1 MIEEEAQVI
10 DVNDQHI
17 TLQAQPSSACS
28 SCQAKNACGQ
38 GLLSRFFNQKPGQI
52 IIENVSLDS
61 EFADLKVGDR
71 VLIGI
76 EENAVLNAAFYVY
89 MLPLLS
95 FVGFA
100 VLAQAL
106 NIESEIQQI
115 FLTILGLF
123 LGISAA
129 RFLLRDKQ
137 SSRQHLKRVMP
148 TLLKKYPA
156 SNKLVLSEE
165 II

>member
-1 MIEEEAQVI
+1 MIEEEARVI
-10 DVNDQHI
+10 AVNSQHI

-38 GLLSRFFNQKPGQI
+38 GLLSRFFNQNPGQI
-52 IIENVSLDS
+52 VIENAFRDS

-95 FVGFA
+95 LVGFA

-106 NIESEIQQI
+106 KIESEIQQI
-115 FLTILGLF
+115 VLTILGLF
-123 LGISAA
+123 LGISVT
-129 RFLLRDKQ
+129 RFLLRDKKDG
-137 SSRQHLKRVMP
+137 RQHLKQVMP
-148 TLLKKYPA
+148 TLLRKYP
-156 SNKLVLSEE
+156 SSKKLVLGEE
-165 II
+165 AV